1 MFFGLLVLC
10 VFSIA
15 SFNRLHHFKYF
26 MLLVSVFA
34 FSTLWHS
41 DQLSPIELR
50 MCSALLDKATIGYIV
65 PEYFK
70 WPGFLS
76 PSMGLKFS
84 DVPNGLAAIGKV
96 PGNGWAQIVAFAGY
110 Y

>member
-1 MFFGLLVLC
+1 
-10 VFSIA
+10 
-15 SFNRLHHFKYF
+15 
-26 MLLVSVFA
+26 
-34 FSTLWHS
+34 
-41 DQLSPIELR
+41 
-50 MCSALLDKATIGYIV
+50 MCSALLDKATIGYIM

-110 Y
+110 YELFVYKYNGVPGEYGWKAISSADPEVRKRKLSAELANGRLVSRNSTV